1 MANTRSLKPNMSP
14 RSSAGQIRKVPT
26 VDNATAFS
34 ALVAATCVFRDEHLV
49 DASVG
54 AAAILSSEPHDAG
67 GRAASSS
74 GALRRRLSHRAS
86 ASRATDQ
93 R

>member
-54 AAAILSSEPHDAG
+54 AAATLNSEPHDAG
-67 GRAASSS
+67 GQCRFIVRCLEASS
-74 GALRRRLSHRAS
+74 LS
-86 ASRATDQ
+86 SRVCIARD
-93 R
+93 